1 MHSPP
6 HPLPRNVQ
14 RNDYVRGF
22 DRLECFFLFFLFFFV
37 FAFLHAAYIEL
48 FVLELYV
55 YAGGP
60 AGRLLFG
67 DFLCCLCP
75 FIYAHI
81 SVIPLIPSR
90 LPSFRRIKQQR
101 QQQKQRQKG

>member
-1 MHSPP
+1 MCVDSIGS
-6 HPLPRNVQ
+6 NV
-14 RNDYVRGF
+14 
-22 DRLECFFLFFLFFFV
+22 FV
-37 FAFLHAAYIEL
+37 FCFAFFHAAYIEL

-101 QQQKQRQKG
+101 QQQQQRQKG